1 MNQAWRK
8 NADNNCPTSI
18 RHPMGPAE
26 PARSPP
32 ASWVVVRLGWR
43 GFWEGAH
50 VSAEVQQF
58 QVDLRGVVDLLSRHI
73 YSSPRVYLRE
83 LLQNARDA
91 ITARREVDGGGGRIR
106 ITPLTDPSTGSGT
119 GEFVLRDDGVGL
131 TASEVADLLAT
142 VGRSSKR
149 DIFDMP
155 RSDYLGQFGIG
166 LLSCF
171 MVADTIVIRSRS
183 ARGGASVEWTGS
195 ADGTFQV
202 AEIDEEL
209 PIGTSVHLVPRFD
222 ADELLRPA
230 AVHELATTF
239 GEFLPVR
246 VTVDTPDG
254 EVDIT
259 HDAPFLSDDPA
270 AAVQY
275 GRELLGAG
283 PLDVIE
289 LSEPATGTRGLA
301 YVLPYAP
308 PPGARQATRM
318 YLGRMLLSERAWDVL
333 PEWAFFVRAV
343 VDSTGLAPT
352 ASRESLVEDSA
363 LEHVREQ
370 LGAGIRRWVLELGL
384 REPHRLAQFVAVHE
398 VGLKSLVRHDEELAH
413 FISRWLTLETT
424 HGTMRVGDLVER
436 YPHIR
441 FAQTVDE
448 FRQVAGISPSDEVLV
463 NGGYLYDAD
472 LIRMLPDLYPHVS
485 VEQVDVTGEL
495 DRLDPP
501 PLDDRD
507 AAVALES
514 RAGAVLA
521 ASDCAVT
528 VRSIDRPDLA
538 ALYVAD
544 PEVLRAL
551 DRGRTKGV
559 TGALWGGVLDRI
571 DATLSAARD
580 DDLSARLCLN
590 WSNRVVRALVRV
602 QDDAVFARTVQLLYI
617 QALLAGHHP
626 LADADRALMTS
637 ALADL
642 VSLSAGIEED
652 SVPFDTL

>member
-1 MNQAWRK
+1 M
-8 NADNNCPTSI
+8 
-18 RHPMGPAE
+18 
-26 PARSPP
+26 
-32 ASWVVVRLGWR
+32 
-43 GFWEGAH
+43 
-50 VSAEVQQF
+50 SAEVKQF

-91 ITARREVDGGGGRIR
+91 ITARREVDGAGGRIT
-106 ITPLTDPSTGSGT
+106 ITPFTDDS
-119 GEFVLRDDGVGL
+119 GEFVLRDDGIGL
-131 TASEVADLLAT
+131 TATEVADLLAT

-166 LLSCF
+166 LLSCL
-171 MVADTIVIRSRS
+171 MVADTIIIRSRS

-195 ADGTFQV
+195 SDGTFQV
-202 AEIDEEL
+202 VELDEEL

-230 AVHELATTF
+230 AVRELATTF

-246 VTVDTPDG
+246 VTIDTPAG
-254 EVDIT
+254 EIDIT
-259 HDAPFLSDDPA
+259 HPAPFLASDPEQ
-270 AAVQY
+270 AVRY
-275 GRELLGAG
+275 GRELLGAS

-301 YVLPYAP
+301 YVLPFAP

-318 YLGRMLLSERAWDVL
+318 YLGRMLLAERVDDVL

-343 VDSTGLAPT
+343 IDSTGLAPT
-352 ASRESLVEDSA
+352 ASRESLVEDAA
-363 LEHVREQ
+363 LERVREQ

-384 REPHRLAQFVAVHE
+384 TEPHRLAQFVAVHE
-398 VGLKSLVRHDEELAH
+398 VGLKSLVRHDEELAA
-413 FISRWLTLETT
+413 FITRWLTLETT
-424 HGTMRVGDLVER
+424 HGTMRIGDLVDR
-436 YPHIR
+436 FPHVR
-441 FAQTVDE
+441 FAATVDE
-448 FRQVAGISPSDEVLV
+448 FRQVAGISPASEVLV

-472 LIRMLPDLYPHVS
+472 LVRLLPELYPEVT
-485 VEQVDVTGEL
+485 VEKVDVAGEL

-501 PLDDRD
+501 PLDDRE

-514 RAGAVLA
+514 RAGGVLA
-521 ASDCAVT
+521 ASGCSVV

-538 ALYVAD
+538 GLYVAD
-544 PEVLRAL
+544 PEVLRSI
-551 DRGRTKGV
+551 DRRRTRGV
-559 TGALWGGVLDRI
+559 TGSLWSGVLDRI
-571 DATLSAARD
+571 DSSAAAARD

-602 QDDAVFARTVQLLYI
+602 QDDAVFDRTVQLLYI

-626 LADADRALMTS
+626 LSDADRTLMTS
-637 ALADL
+637 ALSDL
-642 VSLSAGIEED
+642 VSLSAGIEGDAISFD
-652 SVPFDTL
+652 SL

>member
-1 MNQAWRK
+1 MSG
-8 NADNNCPTSI
+8 D
-18 RHPMGPAE
+18 
-26 PARSPP
+26 
-32 ASWVVVRLGWR
+32 
-43 GFWEGAH
+43 
-50 VSAEVQQF
+50 VQQF

-91 ITARREVDGGGGRIR
+91 IAARREVDGGGGRIR
-106 ITPLTDPSTGSGT
+106 ITPLTAQT

-131 TASEVADLLAT
+131 TAAEVADLLAT

-149 DIFDMP
+149 DIFDLP
-155 RSDYLGQFGIG
+155 RSDFLGQFGIG

-183 ARGGASVEWTGS
+183 ARGGSAVEWTGS
-195 ADGTFQV
+195 ADGTFRV
-202 AEIDEEL
+202 AEIDDDL

-246 VTVDTPDG
+246 VTIDATG
-254 EVDIT
+254 GDIDVT
-259 HDAPFLSDDPA
+259 REAPFLDPA
-270 AAVQY
+270 ADVEAAVQY
-275 GRELLGAG
+275 GRDLLGAA
-283 PLDVIE
+283 PLDVIP
-289 LSEPATGTRGLA
+289 LTEPATGTQGLA
-301 YVLPYAP
+301 YVLPFAP

-318 YLGRMLLSERAWDVL
+318 YLGRMLLSERIDDVL
-333 PEWAFFVRAV
+333 PDWAFFVRAV
-343 VDSTGLAPT
+343 IDSTGLAPT
-352 ASRESLVEDSA
+352 ASRESLVEDTA

-398 VGLKSLVRHDEELAH
+398 VGLKSLVRHDEELAR
-413 FISRWLTLETT
+413 FITRWLTVETT
-424 HGTMRVGDLVER
+424 HGTLRIGELVER
-436 YPHIR
+436 YPHVR
-441 FAQTVDE
+441 YAQTVDE

-472 LIRMLPDLYPHVS
+472 LIRLLPDLYPQVT
-485 VEQVDVTGEL
+485 VEKVDVTGEL

-507 AAVALES
+507 IAMALES
-514 RAGAVLA
+514 RAGAVLQS
-521 ASDCAVT
+521 SDCAVV
-528 VRSIDRPDLA
+528 VRAIDRPELTG
-538 ALYVAD
+538 LYVAD
-544 PEVLRAL
+544 PEVLRTI
-551 DRGRTKGV
+551 DRGRTKGIAS
-559 TGALWGGVLDRI
+559 TLWGGVLDRI
-571 DATLSAARD
+571 DQTLSSSRD
-580 DDLSARLCLN
+580 DDLTARLCLN

-602 QDDAVFARTVQLLYI
+602 EDDAVFARTVQLLYI

-626 LADADRALMTS
+626 LSDADRALMTS
-637 ALADL
+637 ALSDL
-642 VSLSAGIEED
+642 VSLSAGIEGD
-652 SVPFDTL
+652 TLPFDAR

>member
-1 MNQAWRK
+1 MS
-8 NADNNCPTSI
+8 AD
-18 RHPMGPAE
+18 
-26 PARSPP
+26 
-32 ASWVVVRLGWR
+32 VK
-43 GFWEGAH
+43 
-50 VSAEVQQF
+50 QF

-91 ITARREVDGGGGRIR
+91 IAARRELDGAGGRIT
-106 ITPLTDPSTGSGT
+106 ITPMTDAG

-131 TASEVADLLAT
+131 TSAEVADLLAT

-183 ARGGASVEWTGS
+183 ARGGAPVEWTGS
-195 ADGTFQV
+195 ADGTFRV
-202 AEIDEEL
+202 VELDEDL

-230 AVHELATTF
+230 AVRELATAF

-246 VTVDTPDG
+246 VTLEGPGG
-254 EVDIT
+254 ETDIT
-259 HDAPFLSDDPA
+259 HAPPFLGGDPDE
-270 AAVQY
+270 AVQY
-275 GRELLGAG
+275 GRELLGAS

-289 LSEPATGTRGLA
+289 LSDPATGTRGLA

-318 YLGRMLLSERAWDVL
+318 YLGRMLLSERVDEVL
-333 PEWAFFVRAV
+333 PDWAFFVRAV
-343 VDSTGLAPT
+343 IDSTGLSPT
-352 ASRESLVEDSA
+352 ASRESLVDDAA
-363 LEHVREQ
+363 LERVREQ
-370 LGAGIRRWVLELGL
+370 LGSGIRRWVLELGL
-384 REPHRLAQFVAVHE
+384 TEPHRLAQFVAIHE
-398 VGLKSLVRHDEELAH
+398 VGLKSLVRHDEELAR
-413 FISRWLTLETT
+413 FITRWLTLETT
-424 HGTMRVGDLVER
+424 HGTLRIGDLVER
-436 YPHIR
+436 HRHVR
-441 FAQTVDE
+441 FAATVDE
-448 FRQVAGISPSDEVLV
+448 FRQVAGISPASEVLV

-472 LIRMLPDLYPHVS
+472 LVRMLPELYPEVT

-501 PLDDRD
+501 PLDDRE

-514 RAGAVLA
+514 RAGGVLA
-521 ASDCAVT
+521 ASGCSVV
-528 VRSIDRPDLA
+528 VRSIDRADLA

-544 PEVLRAL
+544 PEVLRAI
-551 DRGRTKGV
+551 DRRRTKGV
-559 TGALWGGVLDRI
+559 TGSLWGGVLDRI
-571 DATLSAARD
+571 DSTLSSARD
-580 DDLSARLCLN
+580 DDLTSRLCLN

-602 QDDAVFARTVQLLYI
+602 QDGAVFARTVQLLYI

-626 LADADRALMTS
+626 LSDADRVLMTS
-637 ALADL
+637 ALTDL
-642 VSLSAGIEED
+642 VSLSAGIED
-652 SVPFDTL
+652 DAVPFDSL

>member
-1 MNQAWRK
+1 MSG
-8 NADNNCPTSI
+8 D
-18 RHPMGPAE
+18 
-26 PARSPP
+26 
-32 ASWVVVRLGWR
+32 
-43 GFWEGAH
+43 
-50 VSAEVQQF
+50 VQQF

-91 ITARREVDGGGGRIR
+91 IAARREVDGGGSRIR
-106 ITPLTDPSTGSGT
+106 ITPLTAQS

-131 TASEVADLLAT
+131 TAAEVADLLAT

-149 DIFDMP
+149 DIFDLP
-155 RSDYLGQFGIG
+155 RSDFLGQFGIG

-183 ARGGASVEWTGS
+183 ARGGSAVEWTGS
-195 ADGTFQV
+195 ADGTFRV
-202 AEIDEEL
+202 TEIDDDL

-246 VTVDTPDG
+246 VT
-254 EVDIT
+254 I
-259 HDAPFLSDDPA
+259 DAPGGDIDVTREPPFLDPA
-270 AAVQY
+270 ADVETAVQY
-275 GRELLGAG
+275 GRDLLGAA
-283 PLDVIE
+283 PLDVIP
-289 LSEPATGTRGLA
+289 LSEPATGTQGLA
-301 YVLPYAP
+301 YVLPFAP

-318 YLGRMLLSERAWDVL
+318 YLGRMLLSERVDDVL
-333 PEWAFFVRAV
+333 PDWAFFVRAV

-352 ASRESLVEDSA
+352 ASRESLVEDTA

-384 REPHRLAQFVAVHE
+384 REPHRLAQFVAVHG
-398 VGLKSLVRHDEELAH
+398 VGLKSLVRHDEELAR
-413 FISRWLTLETT
+413 FITRWLTVETT
-424 HGTMRVGDLVER
+424 HGTLRIGELVER
-436 YPHIR
+436 YPHVR
-441 FAQTVDE
+441 YAQTVDE

-472 LIRMLPDLYPHVS
+472 LIRLLPDLYPQVT
-485 VEQVDVTGEL
+485 VEKVDVTGEL

-507 AAVALES
+507 IAMALES

-521 ASDCAVT
+521 ASDCAVV
-528 VRSIDRPDLA
+528 VRAIDRPELTG
-538 ALYVAD
+538 LYVAD
-544 PEVLRAL
+544 PEVLRTI
-551 DRGRTKGV
+551 DRGRTKGIAS
-559 TGALWGGVLDRI
+559 TLWGGVLDRI
-571 DATLSAARD
+571 DQTLTSARD
-580 DDLSARLCLN
+580 DDLTARLCLN

-602 QDDAVFARTVQLLYI
+602 EDDAVFARTVQLLYI

-626 LADADRALMTS
+626 LSDADRALMTS
-637 ALADL
+637 ALSDL
-642 VSLSAGIEED
+642 VSLSAGIEGD
-652 SVPFDTL
+652 TLPFDAR

>member
-1 MNQAWRK
+1 
-8 NADNNCPTSI
+8 
-18 RHPMGPAE
+18 MG
-26 PARSPP
+26 
-32 ASWVVVRLGWR
+32 GD
-43 GFWEGAH
+43 
-50 VSAEVQQF
+50 VQQF

-91 ITARREVDGGGGRIR
+91 IAARREVDGGGGRIR
-106 ITPLTDPSTGSGT
+106 ITPLTAQT

-131 TASEVADLLAT
+131 TATEVADLLAT

-149 DIFDMP
+149 DIFDLP

-202 AEIDEEL
+202 VELDEEL
-209 PIGTSVHLVPRFD
+209 PIGTSVQLVPRFD

-246 VTVDTPDG
+246 VTIDTGAGDVDVTREP
-254 EVDIT
+254 
-259 HDAPFLSDDPA
+259 PFLSPADDPD
-270 AAVQY
+270 AAVAY
-275 GRELLGAG
+275 GRDLLGAN

-289 LSEPATGTRGLA
+289 LSEPGTGTRGLA
-301 YVLPYAP
+301 YVLPFAP

-318 YLGRMLLSERAWDVL
+318 YLGRMLLSERVDDVL
-333 PEWAFFVRAV
+333 PDWAFFVRAV
-343 VDSTGLAPT
+343 IDSTGLAPT
-352 ASRESLVEDSA
+352 ASRESLVEDTA

-398 VGLKSLVRHDEELAH
+398 VGLKSLVRHDEELAR
-413 FISRWLTLETT
+413 FITRWLTVETT
-424 HGTMRVGDLVER
+424 HGTLRIGDLVER

-441 FAQTVDE
+441 YAQTVDE
-448 FRQVAGISPSDEVLV
+448 FRQVAGISPADEVLV

-472 LIRMLPDLYPHVS
+472 LVRLLPELYPAVT
-485 VEQVDVTGEL
+485 VEKVDVAGEL

-507 AAVALES
+507 AAVALEN

-521 ASDCAVT
+521 ASDCAVV
-528 VRSIDRPDLA
+528 VRSIDQPTLTG
-538 ALYVAD
+538 LYVAD
-544 PEVLRAL
+544 PEVLRAI
-551 DRGRTKGV
+551 DRSRTRGV
-559 TGALWGGVLDRI
+559 AGTLWGGVLDRI
-571 DATLSAARD
+571 DQTLSAARD
-580 DDLSARLCLN
+580 DDLTARLCLN

-602 QDDAVFARTVQLLYI
+602 DDDAVFARTVQLLYI

-626 LADADRALMTS
+626 LRDADRALMTS

-642 VSLSAGIEED
+642 VSLSAGIEGD
-652 SVPFDTL
+652 ALPFGDAR

>member
-1 MNQAWRK
+1 MSG
-8 NADNNCPTSI
+8 D
-18 RHPMGPAE
+18 
-26 PARSPP
+26 
-32 ASWVVVRLGWR
+32 
-43 GFWEGAH
+43 
-50 VSAEVQQF
+50 VQQF

-91 ITARREVDGGGGRIR
+91 IAARREVDGGGGRIR
-106 ITPLTDPSTGSGT
+106 ITPLSAQT

-131 TASEVADLLAT
+131 TAAEVADLLAT

-149 DIFDMP
+149 DIFDLP
-155 RSDYLGQFGIG
+155 RSDFLGQFGIG

-183 ARGGASVEWTGS
+183 ARGGSAVEWTGS
-195 ADGTFQV
+195 ADGTFRV
-202 AEIDEEL
+202 AEIDDDL

-246 VTVDTPDG
+246 VTIDAPG
-254 EVDIT
+254 GDIDVT
-259 HDAPFLSDDPA
+259 REAPFLDPA
-270 AAVQY
+270 ADVEAAVQY
-275 GRELLGAG
+275 GRDLLGAA
-283 PLDVIE
+283 PLDVIP
-289 LSEPATGTRGLA
+289 LTEPATGTQGLA
-301 YVLPYAP
+301 YVLPFAP

-318 YLGRMLLSERAWDVL
+318 YLGRMLLSERVDDVL
-333 PEWAFFVRAV
+333 PDWAFFVRV
-343 VDSTGLAPT
+343 VIDSTGLAPT
-352 ASRESLVEDSA
+352 ASRESLVEDTA

-398 VGLKSLVRHDEELAH
+398 VGLKSLVRHDEELAR
-413 FISRWLTLETT
+413 FITRWLTVETT
-424 HGTMRVGDLVER
+424 HGTLRIGELVER
-436 YPHIR
+436 YPHVR
-441 FAQTVDE
+441 YAQTVDE

-472 LIRMLPDLYPHVS
+472 LIRLLPDLYPQVT
-485 VEQVDVTGEL
+485 VEKVDVTGEL

-507 AAVALES
+507 AAMALES
-514 RAGAVLA
+514 RAGTVLQS
-521 ASDCAVT
+521 SDCAVV
-528 VRSIDRPDLA
+528 VRAIDRPELTG
-538 ALYVAD
+538 LYVAD
-544 PEVLRAL
+544 PEVLRTI
-551 DRGRTKGV
+551 DRGRTKGIAS
-559 TGALWGGVLDRI
+559 TLWGGVLDRI
-571 DATLSAARD
+571 DQTLSSSRD
-580 DDLSARLCLN
+580 DDLTARLCLN

-602 QDDAVFARTVQLLYI
+602 DDDAVFARTVQLLYI

-626 LADADRALMTS
+626 LSDADRALMTS
-637 ALADL
+637 ALSDL
-642 VSLSAGIEED
+642 VSLSAGIEGD
-652 SVPFDTL
+652 TLPFDAR

>member
-1 MNQAWRK
+1 MQ
-8 NADNNCPTSI
+8 
-18 RHPMGPAE
+18 E
-26 PARSPP
+26 
-32 ASWVVVRLGWR
+32 
-43 GFWEGAH
+43 EGAP

-91 ITARREVDGGGGRIR
+91 IAARREVDGGGGTIR
-106 ITPLTDPSTGSGT
+106 ITPLTAEN

-131 TASEVADLLAT
+131 TAAEVADLLAT

-149 DIFDMP
+149 DIFDLP

-183 ARGGASVEWTGS
+183 AKGGASVEWTGS

-202 AEIDEEL
+202 AEIDEAL

-246 VTVDTPDG
+246 VTIDAQGGTI
-254 EVDIT
+254 DIT
-259 HDAPFLSDDPA
+259 REPPFLDAASDVE
-270 AAVQY
+270 AAVSY
-275 GRELLGAG
+275 GRDLLGAG

-289 LSEPATGTRGLA
+289 LSESATGTRGLA
-301 YVLPYAP
+301 YVLPFAP

-318 YLGRMLLSERAWDVL
+318 YLGRMLLAERVDDVL

-343 VDSTGLAPT
+343 IDSTGLAPT
-352 ASRESLVEDSA
+352 ASRESLVEDAA
-363 LEHVREQ
+363 LERVREQ

-384 REPHRLAQFVAVHE
+384 REPHRLAQFVAIHE
-398 VGLKSLVRHDEELAH
+398 VGLKSLVRHDPELAQ
-413 FISRWLTLETT
+413 FITRWLTVETT
-424 HGTMRVGDLVER
+424 HGTVTIGDLVER
-436 YPHIR
+436 YPHVR
-441 FAQTVDE
+441 YAASVDE
-448 FRQVAGISPSDEVLV
+448 FRQVAGISPSSEVLV

-472 LIRMLPDLYPHVS
+472 LIRMLPELYPAVT

-507 AAVALES
+507 AAVALEA

-521 ASDCAVT
+521 ASDCSVV
-528 VRSIDRPDLA
+528 VRSIDRADLA
-538 ALYVAD
+538 GLYVAD
-544 PEVLRAL
+544 PEVLRAI
-551 DRGRTKGV
+551 DRTRTKGIA
-559 TGALWGGVLDRI
+559 GSLWGGVLDRI
-571 DATLSAARD
+571 DQTRSAARD

-602 QDDAVFARTVQLLYI
+602 DDDAVFARTVQLLYI

-626 LADADRALMTS
+626 LSDADRRLMTT
-637 ALADL
+637 ALSDL
-642 VSLSAGIEED
+642 VSLSAGLEGDTI
-652 SVPFDTL
+652 PFDEAH

>member
-1 MNQAWRK
+1 M
-8 NADNNCPTSI
+8 
-18 RHPMGPAE
+18 
-26 PARSPP
+26 
-32 ASWVVVRLGWR
+32 
-43 GFWEGAH
+43 
-50 VSAEVQQF
+50 SAEVQQF

-106 ITPLTDPSTGSGT
+106 ITPLTAEN

-149 DIFDMP
+149 DIFDLP

-195 ADGTFQV
+195 SDGTFQV
-202 AEIDEEL
+202 SEIDEEL

-246 VTVDTPDG
+246 VT
-254 EVDIT
+254 I
-259 HDAPFLSDDPA
+259 DAPGDDIEVTRTPPFLDVADDIE
-270 AAVQY
+270 AAVAY
-275 GRELLGAG
+275 GRTLLGAG

-318 YLGRMLLSERAWDVL
+318 YLGRMLLSERVDDVL
-333 PEWAFFVRAV
+333 PDWAFFVRAV

-352 ASRESLVEDSA
+352 ASRESLVEDAA
-363 LEHVREQ
+363 LERVREQ

-384 REPHRLAQFVAVHE
+384 REPHRLAQFVAIHE
-398 VGLKSLVRHDEELAH
+398 VGLKSLVRHDPELAQ
-413 FISRWLTLETT
+413 FITRWLTLETT
-424 HGTMRVGDLVER
+424 HGTIRIGDLVER
-436 YPHIR
+436 YPHVR
-441 FAQTVDE
+441 YAASVDE
-448 FRQVAGISPSDEVLV
+448 FRQVAGISPSSEVLV
-463 NGGYLYDAD
+463 NGGYLFDAD
-472 LIRMLPDLYPHVS
+472 LVRMLPELYPNVTI
-485 VEQVDVTGEL
+485 EQVDVTGEL

-507 AAVALES
+507 AAVALEA

-521 ASDCAVT
+521 AAECSVV
-528 VRSIDRPDLA
+528 VRSIDRPELS

-544 PEVLRAL
+544 PEVLRAI
-551 DRGRTKGV
+551 DRTRTKGI
-559 TGALWGGVLDRI
+559 TGALWGGVLDKI
-571 DATLSAARD
+571 DQSRSLGRD
-580 DDLSARLCLN
+580 DDLRARLCLN

-626 LADADRALMTS
+626 LTDADRGLMTT
-637 ALADL
+637 ALSDL
-642 VSLSAGIEED
+642 VSLSAGLEGDTI
-652 SVPFDTL
+652 PFDEAR

>member
-1 MNQAWRK
+1 
-8 NADNNCPTSI
+8 
-18 RHPMGPAE
+18 
-26 PARSPP
+26 
-32 ASWVVVRLGWR
+32 
-43 GFWEGAH
+43 
-50 VSAEVQQF
+50 VSADVKQF

-91 ITARREVDGGGGRIR
+91 IAARRELDGAGGRIT
-106 ITPLTDPSTGSGT
+106 ITPMTDAG

-131 TASEVADLLAT
+131 TSAEVADLLAT

-183 ARGGASVEWTGS
+183 ARGGAPVEWTGS
-195 ADGTFQV
+195 ADGTFRV
-202 AEIDEEL
+202 VELDEDL

-230 AVHELATTF
+230 AVRELATAF

-246 VTVDTPDG
+246 VTLEGPGG
-254 EVDIT
+254 ETDIT
-259 HDAPFLSDDPA
+259 HAPPFLGGDPDE
-270 AAVQY
+270 AVQY
-275 GRELLGAG
+275 GRELLGAS

-289 LSEPATGTRGLA
+289 LSDPATGTRGLA

-318 YLGRMLLSERAWDVL
+318 YLGRMLLSERVDEVL
-333 PEWAFFVRAV
+333 PDWAFFVRAV
-343 VDSTGLAPT
+343 IDSTGLSPT
-352 ASRESLVEDSA
+352 ASRESLVDDAA
-363 LEHVREQ
+363 LERVREQ
-370 LGAGIRRWVLELGL
+370 LGSGIRRWVLELGL
-384 REPHRLAQFVAVHE
+384 TEPHRLAQFVAIHE
-398 VGLKSLVRHDEELAH
+398 VGLKSLVRHDEELAR
-413 FISRWLTLETT
+413 FITRWLTLETT
-424 HGTMRVGDLVER
+424 HGTLRIGDLVER
-436 YPHIR
+436 HRHVR
-441 FAQTVDE
+441 FAATVDE
-448 FRQVAGISPSDEVLV
+448 FRQVAGISPASEVLV

-472 LIRMLPDLYPHVS
+472 LVRMLPELYPEVT

-501 PLDDRD
+501 PLDDRE

-514 RAGAVLA
+514 RAGGVLA
-521 ASDCAVT
+521 ASGCSVV
-528 VRSIDRPDLA
+528 VRSIDRADLA

-544 PEVLRAL
+544 PEVLRAI
-551 DRGRTKGV
+551 DRRRTKGV
-559 TGALWGGVLDRI
+559 TGSLWGGVLDRI
-571 DATLSAARD
+571 DSTLSSARD
-580 DDLSARLCLN
+580 DDLTSRLCLN

-602 QDDAVFARTVQLLYI
+602 QDGAVFARTVQLLYI

-626 LADADRALMTS
+626 LSDADRVLMTS
-637 ALADL
+637 ALTDL
-642 VSLSAGIEED
+642 VSLSAGIED
-652 SVPFDTL
+652 DAVPFDSL

>member
-1 MNQAWRK
+1 MSG
-8 NADNNCPTSI
+8 D
-18 RHPMGPAE
+18 
-26 PARSPP
+26 
-32 ASWVVVRLGWR
+32 
-43 GFWEGAH
+43 
-50 VSAEVQQF
+50 VQQF

-91 ITARREVDGGGGRIR
+91 IAARREVDGGGSRIR
-106 ITPLTDPSTGSGT
+106 ITPLTAQS

-131 TASEVADLLAT
+131 TAAEVADLLAT

-149 DIFDMP
+149 DIFDLP
-155 RSDYLGQFGIG
+155 RSDFLGQFGIG

-183 ARGGASVEWTGS
+183 ARGGSAVEWTGS
-195 ADGTFQV
+195 ADGTFRV
-202 AEIDEEL
+202 TEIDDDL

-246 VTVDTPDG
+246 VT
-254 EVDIT
+254 I
-259 HDAPFLSDDPA
+259 DAPGGDIDVTREPPFLDPA
-270 AAVQY
+270 ADVEAAVQY
-275 GRELLGAG
+275 GRDLLGAA
-283 PLDVIE
+283 PLDVIP
-289 LSEPATGTRGLA
+289 LSEPATGTQGLA
-301 YVLPYAP
+301 YVLPFAP

-318 YLGRMLLSERAWDVL
+318 YLGRMLLSERVDDVL
-333 PEWAFFVRAV
+333 PDWAFFVRAV

-352 ASRESLVEDSA
+352 ASRESLVEDTA

-398 VGLKSLVRHDEELAH
+398 VGLKSLVRHDEELAR
-413 FISRWLTLETT
+413 FITRWLTVETT
-424 HGTMRVGDLVER
+424 HGTLRIGELVER
-436 YPHIR
+436 YPHVR
-441 FAQTVDE
+441 YAQTVDE

-472 LIRMLPDLYPHVS
+472 LIRLLPDLYPQVT
-485 VEQVDVTGEL
+485 VEKVDVTGEL

-507 AAVALES
+507 IAMSLES

-521 ASDCAVT
+521 ASDCAVV
-528 VRSIDRPDLA
+528 VRAIDRPELTG
-538 ALYVAD
+538 LYVAD
-544 PEVLRAL
+544 PEVLRTI
-551 DRGRTKGV
+551 DRGRTKGIAS
-559 TGALWGGVLDRI
+559 TLWGGVLDRI
-571 DATLSAARD
+571 DQTLSSARD
-580 DDLSARLCLN
+580 DDLTARLCLN

-602 QDDAVFARTVQLLYI
+602 EDDAVFTRTVQLLYI

-626 LADADRALMTS
+626 LSDADRALMTS
-637 ALADL
+637 ALSDL
-642 VSLSAGIEED
+642 VSLSAGIEGD
-652 SVPFDTL
+652 TLPFDAR

>member
-1 MNQAWRK
+1 MSG
-8 NADNNCPTSI
+8 D
-18 RHPMGPAE
+18 
-26 PARSPP
+26 
-32 ASWVVVRLGWR
+32 
-43 GFWEGAH
+43 
-50 VSAEVQQF
+50 VQQF

-91 ITARREVDGGGGRIR
+91 IAARREVDGGGSRIR
-106 ITPLTDPSTGSGT
+106 ITPLTAQS

-131 TASEVADLLAT
+131 TAAEVADLLAT

-149 DIFDMP
+149 DIFDLP
-155 RSDYLGQFGIG
+155 RSDFLGQFGIG

-183 ARGGASVEWTGS
+183 ARGGSAVEWTGS
-195 ADGTFQV
+195 ADGTFRV
-202 AEIDEEL
+202 TEIDDEL

-246 VTVDTPDG
+246 VT
-254 EVDIT
+254 I
-259 HDAPFLSDDPA
+259 DAPGGDIDVTREPPFLDPA
-270 AAVQY
+270 ADVEAAVQY
-275 GRELLGAG
+275 GRDLLGAA
-283 PLDVIE
+283 PLDVIP
-289 LSEPATGTRGLA
+289 LSEPATGTQGLA
-301 YVLPYAP
+301 YVLPFAP

-318 YLGRMLLSERAWDVL
+318 YLGRMLLSERVDDVL
-333 PEWAFFVRAV
+333 PDWAFFVRAV

-352 ASRESLVEDSA
+352 ASRESLVEDTA

-384 REPHRLAQFVAVHE
+384 REPHRLARFVAVHE
-398 VGLKSLVRHDEELAH
+398 VGLKSLVRHDEELAR
-413 FISRWLTLETT
+413 FITRWLTVETT
-424 HGTMRVGDLVER
+424 HGTLRIGELVER
-436 YPHIR
+436 YPHVR
-441 FAQTVDE
+441 YAQTVDE

-472 LIRMLPDLYPHVS
+472 LIRLLPDLYPQVT
-485 VEQVDVTGEL
+485 VEKVDVTGEL

-507 AAVALES
+507 IAMALES

-521 ASDCAVT
+521 ASDCSVV
-528 VRSIDRPDLA
+528 VRAIDRPELTG
-538 ALYVAD
+538 LYVAD
-544 PEVLRAL
+544 PEVLRTI
-551 DRGRTKGV
+551 DRGRTRGIAS
-559 TGALWGGVLDRI
+559 TLWGGVLDRI
-571 DATLSAARD
+571 DQTLSSARD
-580 DDLSARLCLN
+580 DDLTARLCLN

-602 QDDAVFARTVQLLYI
+602 DDDAVFARTVQLLYI

-626 LADADRALMTS
+626 LSDADRALMTS
-637 ALADL
+637 ALSDL
-642 VSLSAGIEED
+642 VSLSAGIEGD
-652 SVPFDTL
+652 TLPFDAR

>member
-1 MNQAWRK
+1 MSG
-8 NADNNCPTSI
+8 D
-18 RHPMGPAE
+18 
-26 PARSPP
+26 
-32 ASWVVVRLGWR
+32 
-43 GFWEGAH
+43 
-50 VSAEVQQF
+50 VQQF

-91 ITARREVDGGGGRIR
+91 IAARREVDGGGSRIR
-106 ITPLTDPSTGSGT
+106 ITPLTAQS

-131 TASEVADLLAT
+131 TAAEVADLLAT

-149 DIFDMP
+149 DIFDLP
-155 RSDYLGQFGIG
+155 RSDFLGQFGIG

-183 ARGGASVEWTGS
+183 ARGGSAVEWTGS
-195 ADGTFQV
+195 ADGTFRV
-202 AEIDEEL
+202 TEIDDDL

-246 VTVDTPDG
+246 VT
-254 EVDIT
+254 I
-259 HDAPFLSDDPA
+259 DAPGGDIDVTREPPFLDPA
-270 AAVQY
+270 ADLEAAVQY
-275 GRELLGAG
+275 GRDLLGAA
-283 PLDVIE
+283 PLDVIP
-289 LSEPATGTRGLA
+289 LSEPATGTQGLA
-301 YVLPYAP
+301 YVLPFAP

-318 YLGRMLLSERAWDVL
+318 YLGRMLLSERVDDVL
-333 PEWAFFVRAV
+333 PDWAFFVRAV

-352 ASRESLVEDSA
+352 ASRESLVEDTP

-398 VGLKSLVRHDEELAH
+398 VGLKSLVRHDEELAR
-413 FISRWLTLETT
+413 FITRWLTVETT
-424 HGTMRVGDLVER
+424 HGTLRIGELVER
-436 YPHIR
+436 YPHVR
-441 FAQTVDE
+441 YAQTVDE

-472 LIRMLPDLYPHVS
+472 LIRLLPDLYPQVT
-485 VEQVDVTGEL
+485 VEKVDVTGEL

-507 AAVALES
+507 IAMALES

-521 ASDCAVT
+521 ASDCAVV
-528 VRSIDRPDLA
+528 VRAIDRPELTG
-538 ALYVAD
+538 LYVAD
-544 PEVLRAL
+544 PEVLRTI
-551 DRGRTKGV
+551 DRGRTKGIAS
-559 TGALWGGVLDRI
+559 TLWGGVLDRI
-571 DATLSAARD
+571 DQTISSARD
-580 DDLSARLCLN
+580 DDLTARLCLN

-602 QDDAVFARTVQLLYI
+602 EDDAVFARTVQLLYI

-626 LADADRALMTS
+626 LSDADRALMTS
-637 ALADL
+637 ALSDL
-642 VSLSAGIEED
+642 VSLSAGIEGD
-652 SVPFDTL
+652 TLPFDAR

>member
-1 MNQAWRK
+1 MSG
-8 NADNNCPTSI
+8 D
-18 RHPMGPAE
+18 
-26 PARSPP
+26 
-32 ASWVVVRLGWR
+32 
-43 GFWEGAH
+43 
-50 VSAEVQQF
+50 VQQF

-91 ITARREVDGGGGRIR
+91 IAARREVDGGGSRIR
-106 ITPLTDPSTGSGT
+106 ITPLTAQS

-131 TASEVADLLAT
+131 TAAEVADLLAT

-149 DIFDMP
+149 DIFDLP
-155 RSDYLGQFGIG
+155 RSDFLGQFGIG

-183 ARGGASVEWTGS
+183 ARGGSAVEWTGS
-195 ADGTFQV
+195 ADGTFRV
-202 AEIDEEL
+202 TEIDDEL

-246 VTVDTPDG
+246 VT
-254 EVDIT
+254 I
-259 HDAPFLSDDPA
+259 DAPGGDIDVTREPPFLDPA
-270 AAVQY
+270 ADVEAAVQY
-275 GRELLGAG
+275 GRDLLGAT
-283 PLDVIE
+283 PLDVIP
-289 LSEPATGTRGLA
+289 LSEPATGTQGLA
-301 YVLPYAP
+301 YVLPFAP

-318 YLGRMLLSERAWDVL
+318 YLGRMLLSERVDDVL
-333 PEWAFFVRAV
+333 PDWAFFVRAV

-352 ASRESLVEDSA
+352 ASRESLVEDTA

-398 VGLKSLVRHDEELAH
+398 VGLKSLVRHDEELAR
-413 FISRWLTLETT
+413 FITRWLTVETT
-424 HGTMRVGDLVER
+424 HGTLRIGELVER
-436 YPHIR
+436 YPHVR
-441 FAQTVDE
+441 YAQTVDE

-472 LIRMLPDLYPHVS
+472 LIRLLPDLYPQVT
-485 VEQVDVTGEL
+485 VEKVDVTGEL

-507 AAVALES
+507 IAMALES

-521 ASDCAVT
+521 ASDCSVV
-528 VRSIDRPDLA
+528 VRAIDRPELTG
-538 ALYVAD
+538 LYVAD
-544 PEVLRAL
+544 PEVLRTI
-551 DRGRTKGV
+551 DRGRTRGIAS
-559 TGALWGGVLDRI
+559 TLWGGVLDRI
-571 DATLSAARD
+571 DQTLSSARD
-580 DDLSARLCLN
+580 DDLTARLCLN

-602 QDDAVFARTVQLLYI
+602 EDDAVFARTVQLLYI

-626 LADADRALMTS
+626 LSDADRALMTS
-637 ALADL
+637 ALSDL
-642 VSLSAGIEED
+642 VSLSAGIEGD
-652 SVPFDTL
+652 TLPFDAR

>member
-1 MNQAWRK
+1 MS
-8 NADNNCPTSI
+8 AD
-18 RHPMGPAE
+18 
-26 PARSPP
+26 
-32 ASWVVVRLGWR
+32 
-43 GFWEGAH
+43 
-50 VSAEVQQF
+50 VQQF

-91 ITARREVDGGGGRIR
+91 ITARREVDGEGGSIR
-106 ITPLTDPSTGSGT
+106 ITALTDAS

-131 TASEVADLLAT
+131 NAAEVGDLLAT

-149 DIFDMP
+149 DIFDLP

-171 MVADTIVIRSRS
+171 MVADSIVIRSRS
-183 ARGGASVEWTGS
+183 ARGGSAVEWTGS
-195 ADGTFQV
+195 ADGTFRV
-202 AEIDEEL
+202 VEIDDDL
-209 PIGTSVHLVPRFD
+209 PIGTSVHLKPRFD

-230 AVHELATTF
+230 AVRELAATF
-239 GEFLPVR
+239 AEFLPVR
-246 VTVDTPDG
+246 VTLESASGDI
-254 EVDIT
+254 DIT
-259 HDAPFLSDDPA
+259 RRAPFLDAVDDIDG
-270 AAVQY
+270 AVQY
-275 GRELLGAG
+275 GRDLLGAT
-283 PLDVIE
+283 PLDAIE
-289 LSEPATGTRGLA
+289 LHEPATGTRGLA

-318 YLGRMLLSERAWDVL
+318 YLGRMLLGERVDDVL

-352 ASRESLVEDSA
+352 ASRESLVDDAA
-363 LEHVREQ
+363 LERVREQ

-398 VGLKSLVRHDEELAH
+398 VGLKSLVRHDDELAQ
-413 FISRWLTLETT
+413 FITRWLTLETT
-424 HGTMRVGDLVER
+424 HGTMRIGDLVER
-436 YPHIR
+436 YPHVR
-441 FAQTVDE
+441 FAQSVDE
-448 FRQVAGISPSDEVLV
+448 FRQVAGISPGSEVLV
-463 NGGYLYDAD
+463 NGGYLYDAE
-472 LIRMLPDLYPHVS
+472 LVRLLPGLYPHVTI
-485 VEQVDVTGEL
+485 ELVDVAGEL

-507 AAVALES
+507 AAMALEE
-514 RAGAVLA
+514 RAGGVLT
-521 ASDCAVT
+521 ASGCSVT
-528 VRSIDRPDLA
+528 VRSIDQPELA

-544 PEVLRAL
+544 PEVLRRI
-551 DRGRTKGV
+551 DRGRTKGI
-559 TGALWGGVLDRI
+559 TGSLWGGVLDRI
-571 DATLSAARD
+571 DSTVSARRD

-626 LADADRALMTS
+626 LSDSDRALMTT
-637 ALADL
+637 ALSDL

-652 SVPFDTL
+652 SIPFDDAV

>member
-1 MNQAWRK
+1 M
-8 NADNNCPTSI
+8 
-18 RHPMGPAE
+18 
-26 PARSPP
+26 
-32 ASWVVVRLGWR
+32 
-43 GFWEGAH
+43 
-50 VSAEVQQF
+50 SAEVQQF

-91 ITARREVDGGGGRIR
+91 ITARREIDGGGSRIR
-106 ITPLTDPSTGSGT
+106 ITPLTAEN

-131 TASEVADLLAT
+131 TAAEVGELLAT

-149 DIFDMP
+149 DIFDLP

-171 MVADTIVIRSRS
+171 MVADTIVVRSRS
-183 ARGGASVEWTGS
+183 AKGGASVEWTGS

-246 VTVDTPDG
+246 VTVDAAGGDI
-254 EVDIT
+254 DIT
-259 HDAPFLSDDPA
+259 REPPFLDAASDVEA
-270 AAVQY
+270 AIAY
-275 GRELLGAG
+275 GRDLLGAA

-301 YVLPYAP
+301 YVLPFAP

-318 YLGRMLLSERAWDVL
+318 YLGRMLLAERVDDVL

-352 ASRESLVEDSA
+352 ASRESLVEDAA
-363 LEHVREQ
+363 LERVRAQ
-370 LGAGIRRWVLELGL
+370 LGAGIRRWILELGL
-384 REPHRLAQFVAVHE
+384 REPHRLAQFVAIHE
-398 VGLKSLVRHDEELAH
+398 IGLKSLVRHDPELAQ
-413 FISRWLTLETT
+413 FITRWLTVETT
-424 HGTMRVGDLVER
+424 HGVLGIGDLVER
-436 YPHIR
+436 HSHVRY
-441 FAQTVDE
+441 AASVDE
-448 FRQVAGISPSDEVLV
+448 FRQVAGISPSSEVLV

-472 LIRMLPDLYPHVS
+472 LIRMLPELYPHVS

-507 AAVALES
+507 AAVALEA

-521 ASDCAVT
+521 ASECTVV

-538 ALYVAD
+538 GLYVAD
-544 PEVLRAL
+544 PEVLRAI
-551 DRGRTKGV
+551 DRTRTKGIA
-559 TGALWGGVLDRI
+559 GALWGGVLDRI
-571 DATLSAARD
+571 DQSMSDLRD
-580 DDLSARLCLN
+580 DDLRARLCLN

-602 QDDAVFARTVQLLYI
+602 VDDAVFARTVQLLYI

-626 LADADRALMTS
+626 LSDADRRLMTT
-637 ALADL
+637 ALSDL
-642 VSLSAGIEED
+642 VSLSAGLEGD
-652 SVPFDTL
+652 TLPFDDAR

>member
-1 MNQAWRK
+1 
-8 NADNNCPTSI
+8 
-18 RHPMGPAE
+18 
-26 PARSPP
+26 
-32 ASWVVVRLGWR
+32 
-43 GFWEGAH
+43 
-50 VSAEVQQF
+50 VSAEVKQF

-91 ITARREVDGGGGRIR
+91 ITARREVDGAGGRIT
-106 ITPLTDPSTGSGT
+106 ITPFTDDSGD
-119 GEFVLRDDGVGL
+119 FVLRDDGIGL
-131 TASEVADLLAT
+131 TATEVADLLAT

-171 MVADTIVIRSRS
+171 MVADTIIIRSRS

-195 ADGTFQV
+195 SDGTFQV
-202 AEIDEEL
+202 VELDEEL

-230 AVHELATTF
+230 AVRELATTF

-246 VTVDTPDG
+246 VTIDTPAG
-254 EVDIT
+254 EIDIT
-259 HDAPFLSDDPA
+259 HPAPFLASDPEQ
-270 AAVQY
+270 AVRY
-275 GRELLGAG
+275 GRELLGAS

-301 YVLPYAP
+301 YVLPFAP

-318 YLGRMLLSERAWDVL
+318 YLGRMLLSERVDDVL

-343 VDSTGLAPT
+343 IDSTGLAPT
-352 ASRESLVEDSA
+352 ASRESLVEDAA
-363 LEHVREQ
+363 LERVREQ

-384 REPHRLAQFVAVHE
+384 TEPHRLAQFVAVHE
-398 VGLKSLVRHDEELAH
+398 VGLKSLVRHDEELAA
-413 FISRWLTLETT
+413 FITRWLTLETT
-424 HGTMRVGDLVER
+424 HGTMRIGDLVDR
-436 YPHIR
+436 FPHVR
-441 FAQTVDE
+441 FAATVDE
-448 FRQVAGISPSDEVLV
+448 FRQVAGISPASEVLV

-472 LIRMLPDLYPHVS
+472 LVRLLPELYPEVT
-485 VEQVDVTGEL
+485 VEKVDVAGEL

-501 PLDDRD
+501 PLDDRE

-514 RAGAVLA
+514 RAGGVLT
-521 ASDCAVT
+521 ASGCSVV

-538 ALYVAD
+538 GLYVAD
-544 PEVLRAL
+544 PEVLRSI
-551 DRGRTKGV
+551 DRRRTRGV
-559 TGALWGGVLDRI
+559 TGSLWSGVLDRI
-571 DATLSAARD
+571 DSSAAAARD

-602 QDDAVFARTVQLLYI
+602 QDDAVFDRTVQLLYI

-626 LADADRALMTS
+626 LNDADRALMTS
-637 ALADL
+637 ALSDL
-642 VSLSAGIEED
+642 VSLSAGIEGDAISFD
-652 SVPFDTL
+652 SL

>member
-1 MNQAWRK
+1 MS
-8 NADNNCPTSI
+8 AD
-18 RHPMGPAE
+18 
-26 PARSPP
+26 
-32 ASWVVVRLGWR
+32 
-43 GFWEGAH
+43 
-50 VSAEVQQF
+50 VQQF

-91 ITARREVDGGGGRIR
+91 ITARREVDGKGGSIR
-106 ITPLTDPSTGSGT
+106 ITALTDTS

-131 TASEVADLLAT
+131 SAAEVGDLLAT

-149 DIFDMP
+149 DIFDLP

-171 MVADTIVIRSRS
+171 MVADSIVIRSRS
-183 ARGGASVEWTGS
+183 ARGGSAVEWTGS
-195 ADGTFQV
+195 ADGTFRV
-202 AEIDEEL
+202 VEIDDDL
-209 PIGTSVHLVPRFD
+209 PIGTSVHLTPRFD

-230 AVHELATTF
+230 AVRELATVF
-239 GEFLPVR
+239 AEFLPVQ
-246 VTVDTPDG
+246 VTLVSASGDI
-254 EVDIT
+254 DIT
-259 HDAPFLSDDPA
+259 RRAPFLDAVDDIDG
-270 AAVQY
+270 AVQY
-275 GRELLGAG
+275 GRDLVGAT
-283 PLDVIE
+283 PFDAIE

-318 YLGRMLLSERAWDVL
+318 YLGRMLLGERVDDVL

-352 ASRESLVEDSA
+352 ASRESLVDDAA

-370 LGAGIRRWVLELGL
+370 LGASIRRWVLELGL

-398 VGLKSLVRHDEELAH
+398 VGLKSLVRHDDELAM
-413 FISRWLTLETT
+413 FITRWLTLETT
-424 HGTMRVGDLVER
+424 HGTMRIGDLVER
-436 YPHIR
+436 YPHVR
-441 FAQTVDE
+441 FAQSVDE
-448 FRQVAGISPSDEVLV
+448 FRQVAGISPASEVLV

-472 LIRMLPDLYPHVS
+472 LVRMLPELYPHVTI
-485 VEQVDVTGEL
+485 ELVDVAGEL

-507 AAVALES
+507 AAMALED
-514 RAGAVLA
+514 RAGGVLT
-521 ASDCAVT
+521 ASGCSVT
-528 VRSIDRPDLA
+528 VRSIDQPGLA

-544 PEVLRAL
+544 PDVLRRI
-551 DRGRTKGV
+551 DRSRTKGI
-559 TGALWGGVLDRI
+559 TGSLWGGVLDRI
-571 DATLSAARD
+571 DSTVSARRD

-602 QDDAVFARTVQLLYI
+602 HDDSVFARTVQLLYI

-626 LADADRALMTS
+626 LSDSDRALMTT
-637 ALADL
+637 ALSDL

-652 SVPFDTL
+652 SIPFDDAV

>member
-1 MNQAWRK
+1 MSG
-8 NADNNCPTSI
+8 D
-18 RHPMGPAE
+18 
-26 PARSPP
+26 
-32 ASWVVVRLGWR
+32 
-43 GFWEGAH
+43 
-50 VSAEVQQF
+50 VQQF

-91 ITARREVDGGGGRIR
+91 IAARRDVDGGGSRIR
-106 ITPLTDPSTGSGT
+106 ITPLTAQS

-131 TASEVADLLAT
+131 TAAEVADLLAT

-149 DIFDMP
+149 DIFDLP
-155 RSDYLGQFGIG
+155 RSDFLGQFGIG

-183 ARGGASVEWTGS
+183 ARGGSAVEWTGS
-195 ADGTFQV
+195 ADGTFRV
-202 AEIDEEL
+202 TEIDDDL

-246 VTVDTPDG
+246 VTIDATG
-254 EVDIT
+254 GDIDVT
-259 HDAPFLSDDPA
+259 REPPFLDPA
-270 AAVQY
+270 ADVEAAVQY
-275 GRELLGAG
+275 GRDLLGAA
-283 PLDVIE
+283 PLDVIP
-289 LSEPATGTRGLA
+289 LSEPATGTQGLA
-301 YVLPYAP
+301 YVLPFAP

-318 YLGRMLLSERAWDVL
+318 YLGRMLLSERVDDVL
-333 PEWAFFVRAV
+333 PDWAFFVRAV

-352 ASRESLVEDSA
+352 ASRESLVEDTA
-363 LEHVREQ
+363 LEHVREH

-398 VGLKSLVRHDEELAH
+398 VGLKSLVRHDEELAR
-413 FISRWLTLETT
+413 FITRWLTVETT
-424 HGTMRVGDLVER
+424 HGTLRIGELVER
-436 YPHIR
+436 YPHVR
-441 FAQTVDE
+441 YAQTVDE

-472 LIRMLPDLYPHVS
+472 LIRLLPDLYPQVT
-485 VEQVDVTGEL
+485 VEKVDVTGEL

-507 AAVALES
+507 IAMALES

-521 ASDCAVT
+521 ASDCSVV
-528 VRSIDRPDLA
+528 VRAIDRPELTG
-538 ALYVAD
+538 LYVAD
-544 PEVLRAL
+544 PEVLRTI
-551 DRGRTKGV
+551 DRGRTRGIAS
-559 TGALWGGVLDRI
+559 TLWGGVLDRI
-571 DATLSAARD
+571 DQTLSSARD
-580 DDLSARLCLN
+580 DDLTARLCLN

-602 QDDAVFARTVQLLYI
+602 DDDAVFARTVQLLYI

-626 LADADRALMTS
+626 LSDADRALMTS
-637 ALADL
+637 ALSDL
-642 VSLSAGIEED
+642 VSLSAGIEGD
-652 SVPFDTL
+652 TLPFDAR

>member
-1 MNQAWRK
+1 
-8 NADNNCPTSI
+8 
-18 RHPMGPAE
+18 
-26 PARSPP
+26 
-32 ASWVVVRLGWR
+32 
-43 GFWEGAH
+43 
-50 VSAEVQQF
+50 VSAEVKQF

-91 ITARREVDGGGGRIR
+91 ITARREVDGGGGLIS
-106 ITPLTDPSTGSGT
+106 ITPLGDDS

-131 TASEVADLLAT
+131 TAAEVADLLAT

-183 ARGGASVEWTGS
+183 ARGGAGVEWTGS

-202 AEIDEEL
+202 VELEEEL

-230 AVHELATTF
+230 AVRELARTF

-246 VTVDTPDG
+246 VMIAEPGGD
-254 EVDIT
+254 VDIT
-259 HDAPFLSDDPA
+259 HPAPFLGADPDDA
-270 AAVQY
+270 AQY
-275 GRELLGAG
+275 GRELLGSA

-289 LSEPATGTRGLA
+289 LSDPATGTRGLA
-301 YVLPYAP
+301 YVLPFAP

-318 YLGRMLLSERAWDVL
+318 YLGRMLLSERIDDVL

-343 VDSTGLAPT
+343 IDSTGLAPT
-352 ASRESLVEDSA
+352 ASRESLVEDAA
-363 LEHVREQ
+363 LERVREQ

-384 REPHRLAQFVAVHE
+384 TEPHRLAQFVAIHE
-398 VGLKSLVRHDEELAH
+398 VGLKSLVRHDQELAR
-413 FISRWLTLETT
+413 FITRWLTLETT

-436 YPHIR
+436 YPHVR
-441 FAQTVDE
+441 FAATVDE
-448 FRQVAGISPSDEVLV
+448 FRQVAGISPASEVLV

-472 LIRMLPDLYPHVS
+472 LVRLLPELHPEVTI
-485 VEQVDVTGEL
+485 EQVDVTGEL

-501 PLDDRD
+501 PLDDRE

-514 RAGAVLA
+514 RAGGVLA
-521 ASDCAVT
+521 ASGCSVV

-538 ALYVAD
+538 GLYVAD
-544 PEVLRAL
+544 PEVLRAI
-551 DRGRTKGV
+551 DRRRTRGV
-559 TGALWGGVLDRI
+559 TGSLWGGVLDRI
-571 DATLSAARD
+571 DSTLSAARD

-617 QALLAGHHP
+617 QSLLAGHHP
-626 LADADRALMTS
+626 LSDADRALMTG
-637 ALADL
+637 ALSDL
-642 VSLSAGIEED
+642 VSLSAGIEGD
-652 SVPFDTL
+652 AVPFDTL

>member
-1 MNQAWRK
+1 MHGE
-8 NADNNCPTSI
+8 I
-18 RHPMGPAE
+18 
-26 PARSPP
+26 
-32 ASWVVVRLGWR
+32 
-43 GFWEGAH
+43 
-50 VSAEVQQF
+50 QQF

-91 ITARREVDGGGGRIR
+91 ITARSEVDRAGGTIR
-106 ITPLTDPSTGSGT
+106 ITPLTEAS

-131 TASEVADLLAT
+131 NATEVAELLAT

-149 DIFDMP
+149 DIFDLP

-202 AEIDEEL
+202 AELDEEL
-209 PIGTSVHLVPRFD
+209 PIGTSVHLIPRFD
-222 ADELLRPA
+222 TDDLLRPA
-230 AVHELATTF
+230 AVRELATVF

-246 VTVDTPDG
+246 VVLETEGGD
-254 EVDIT
+254 VDIT
-259 HDAPFLSDDPA
+259 RQAPFLDAASDPD

-275 GRELLGAG
+275 GRDLLGSS

-301 YVLPYAP
+301 YVLPFAP
-308 PPGARQATRM
+308 PPGSRQATRM
-318 YLGRMLLSERAWDVL
+318 YLGRMLLSERADDVL
-333 PEWAFFVRAV
+333 PDWAFFVRAV

-352 ASRESLVEDSA
+352 ASRESLVEDAA
-363 LEHVREQ
+363 LERVREQ
-370 LGAGIRRWVLELGL
+370 LGAGIRRWILELGL
-384 REPHRLAQFVAVHE
+384 REPHRLAQFVAIHE
-398 VGLKSLVRHDEELAH
+398 VGLKSLVRHDEELAA
-413 FISRWLTLETT
+413 FITRWLTVETT
-424 HGTMRVGDLVER
+424 HGSIRIGDLVER
-436 YPHIR
+436 FGHLRY
-441 FAQTVDE
+441 AQTVDE
-448 FRQVAGISPSDEVLV
+448 FRQVAGISPSAEVLV

-472 LIRMLPDLYPHVS
+472 LIRMIPDLYPHVT
-485 VEQVDVTGEL
+485 VEKVDVTGEL

-501 PLDDRD
+501 PLDDRA
-507 AAVALES
+507 AAVALEE

-521 ASDCAVT
+521 ASDCSVV
-528 VRSIDRPDLA
+528 VRSIDRPELPG
-538 ALYVAD
+538 LYVAD
-544 PEVLRAL
+544 PEVLRSL
-551 DRGRTKGV
+551 DRSRTKGI
-559 TGALWGGVLDRI
+559 TGALWGGVLARI
-571 DATLSAARD
+571 DDTLAAGRE

-590 WSNRVVRALVRV
+590 WSNRVVRSLVGVR
-602 QDDAVFARTVQLLYI
+602 DDAVFSRTVQLLYI

-626 LADADRALMTS
+626 LSDADRTLMTT

-642 VSLSAGIEED
+642 VSLSAGLD
-652 SVPFDTL
+652 VDTIDDPR

>member
-1 MNQAWRK
+1 
-8 NADNNCPTSI
+8 
-18 RHPMGPAE
+18 MG
-26 PARSPP
+26 
-32 ASWVVVRLGWR
+32 VD
-43 GFWEGAH
+43 
-50 VSAEVQQF
+50 VQQF

-91 ITARREVDGGGGRIR
+91 IAARQDVDGGGGRIR
-106 ITPLTDPSTGSGT
+106 ITPLTDAS

-131 TASEVADLLAT
+131 TAAEVGELLAT

-149 DIFDMP
+149 DIFDLP

-171 MVADTIVIRSRS
+171 MVSDTIVIRSRS
-183 ARGGASVEWTGS
+183 ARGGAGVEWRGS

-202 AEIDEEL
+202 AELDEEL
-209 PIGTSVHLVPRFD
+209 PIGTSVHLTPRFD

-230 AVHELATTF
+230 AVHELATAF

-246 VTVDTPDG
+246 VTIDTASG
-254 EVDIT
+254 EEEVT
-259 HDAPFLSDDPA
+259 RSAPFLDTAADPEA
-270 AAVQY
+270 ALRY
-275 GRELLGAG
+275 GRDLLGAT
-283 PLDVIE
+283 PLDTIE
-289 LSEPATGTRGLA
+289 IGEPATGTRGVA
-301 YVLPYAP
+301 YVLPFAP

-318 YLGRMLLSERAWDVL
+318 YLGRMLLSERADDVL
-333 PEWAFFVRAV
+333 PDWAFFVRAV

-352 ASRESLVEDSA
+352 ASREALVEDTA

-384 REPHRLAQFVAVHE
+384 REPQRLAQFVAVHE
-398 VGLKSLVRHDEELAH
+398 VGLKSLVRHDDELAR
-413 FISRWLTLETT
+413 FITRWLTVETT
-424 HGTMRVGDLVER
+424 HGTLRIGDLVER
-436 YPHIR
+436 HPLVR
-441 FAQTVDE
+441 FATTVDE
-448 FRQVAGISPSDEVLV
+448 FRQIAGITPADEVLV

-472 LIRMLPDLYPHVS
+472 LVRMLPDLYPGVA
-485 VEQVDVTGEL
+485 VERVDVTAEL

-507 AAVALES
+507 LAVGVEE

-521 ASDCAVT
+521 GAGCAVV
-528 VRSIDRPDLA
+528 VRAIDRPELTG
-538 ALYVAD
+538 LYVAD
-544 PEVLRAL
+544 PEVLRAI
-551 DRGRTKGV
+551 DRTRARGV

-571 DATLSAARD
+571 DASASAARD
-580 DDLSARLCLN
+580 DDLRARLCLN
-590 WSNRVVRALVRV
+590 WSNPVVRALTRVR
-602 QDDAVFARTVQLLYI
+602 DDAVFARTVQLLYI

-637 ALADL
+637 ALTDL
-642 VSLSAGIEED
+642 VALSAGIEED
-652 SVPFDTL
+652 ALPFDETR

>member
-1 MNQAWRK
+1 MS
-8 NADNNCPTSI
+8 AD
-18 RHPMGPAE
+18 
-26 PARSPP
+26 
-32 ASWVVVRLGWR
+32 VR
-43 GFWEGAH
+43 
-50 VSAEVQQF
+50 QF

-91 ITARREVDGGGGRIR
+91 ITARRELDGGGGSIR
-106 ITPLTDPSTGSGT
+106 VTPLSDAS
-119 GEFVLRDDGVGL
+119 GEFVLRDDGIGL
-131 TASEVADLLAT
+131 TANEVADLLAT

-183 ARGGASVEWTGS
+183 ARGGPAVEWTGS
-195 ADGTFQV
+195 ADGTFRV
-202 AEIDEEL
+202 VEIDDDL
-209 PIGTSVHLVPRFD
+209 PVGTSVHLSPRFD
-222 ADELLRPA
+222 AGDLLRPA
-230 AVHELATTF
+230 AVHELATVF

-246 VTVDTPDG
+246 VSVDSPTG
-254 EVDIT
+254 SVDVT
-259 HDAPFLSDDPA
+259 RPAPFLEGDADA
-270 AAVQY
+270 AAEY
-275 GRELLGAG
+275 GRDLLGAS

-289 LSEPATGTRGLA
+289 LADSATGTRGLA
-301 YVLPYAP
+301 YVLPFAP

-318 YLGRMLLSERAWDVL
+318 YLGRMLLAERVDDVL
-333 PEWAFFVRAV
+333 PDWAFFVRAV

-352 ASRESLVEDSA
+352 ASRESLVEDAA
-363 LEHVREQ
+363 LERVREQ

-384 REPHRLAQFVAVHE
+384 REPHRLAQFVAIHE
-398 VGLKSLVRHDEELAH
+398 VGLKSLVRHDKELAR
-413 FISRWLTLETT
+413 FITRWLTLETT

-436 YPHIR
+436 FTTVRYAR
-441 FAQTVDE
+441 TVDE
-448 FRQVAGISPSDEVLV
+448 FRQVAGISPADEVLV

-472 LIRMLPDLYPHVS
+472 LVRLLPDLYPAVG
-485 VEQVDVTGEL
+485 VEQVDVVGEL

-501 PLDDRD
+501 PLDDRE
-507 AAVALES
+507 AAVALED
-514 RAGAVLA
+514 RAGGVLT
-521 ASDCAVT
+521 ASGCSVI
-528 VRSIDRPDLA
+528 VRAIDRTDLA

-544 PEVLRAL
+544 PEVLRAI
-551 DRGRTKGV
+551 DRTRTKGI
-559 TGALWGGVLDRI
+559 TGALWSGVLDRI
-571 DATLSAARD
+571 DTALPSSRG

-602 QDDAVFARTVQLLYI
+602 DDDAVFARTVQLLYI

-626 LADADRALMTS
+626 LSDADRAMMTG

-642 VSLSAGIEED
+642 VALSAGLD
-652 SVPFDTL
+652 ADAHPFEKY

>member
-1 MNQAWRK
+1 MSG
-8 NADNNCPTSI
+8 D
-18 RHPMGPAE
+18 
-26 PARSPP
+26 
-32 ASWVVVRLGWR
+32 
-43 GFWEGAH
+43 
-50 VSAEVQQF
+50 VQQF

-91 ITARREVDGGGGRIR
+91 IAARREVDGGGSRIR
-106 ITPLTDPSTGSGT
+106 ITPLTAQT

-131 TASEVADLLAT
+131 TAAEVADLLAT

-149 DIFDMP
+149 DIFDLP
-155 RSDYLGQFGIG
+155 RSDFLGQFGIG

-183 ARGGASVEWTGS
+183 ARGGPAVEWTGS
-195 ADGTFQV
+195 ADGTFRV
-202 AEIDEEL
+202 AEIDDDL

-246 VTVDTPDG
+246 VT
-254 EVDIT
+254 I
-259 HDAPFLSDDPA
+259 DAPGGDIDVTREPPFLDPA
-270 AAVQY
+270 ADIEAAVQY
-275 GRELLGAG
+275 GRDLLGAA
-283 PLDVIE
+283 PLDVIP
-289 LSEPATGTRGLA
+289 LSEPATGTQGLA
-301 YVLPYAP
+301 YVLPFAP
-308 PPGARQATRM
+308 PPGSRQATRM
-318 YLGRMLLSERAWDVL
+318 YLGRMLLSERVDDVL
-333 PEWAFFVRAV
+333 PDWAFFVRAV

-352 ASRESLVEDSA
+352 ASRESLVEDTA

-398 VGLKSLVRHDEELAH
+398 VGLKSLVRHDEELAR
-413 FISRWLTLETT
+413 FITRWLTVETT
-424 HGTMRVGDLVER
+424 HGTMRIGELVER
-436 YPHIR
+436 YPHVR
-441 FAQTVDE
+441 YAQTVDE

-472 LIRMLPDLYPHVS
+472 LIRLLPDLYPQVT

-507 AAVALES
+507 IAMALES

-521 ASDCAVT
+521 ASDCAVV
-528 VRSIDRPDLA
+528 VRAIDRPELTG
-538 ALYVAD
+538 LYVAD
-544 PEVLRAL
+544 PEVLRTI
-551 DRGRTKGV
+551 DRGRTKGIAS
-559 TGALWGGVLDRI
+559 TLWGGVLDRI
-571 DATLSAARD
+571 DQTLSSARD
-580 DDLSARLCLN
+580 DDLTARLCLN

-602 QDDAVFARTVQLLYI
+602 EDDAVFARTVQLLYI

-626 LADADRALMTS
+626 LSDADRALMTS
-637 ALADL
+637 ALSDL
-642 VSLSAGIEED
+642 VSLSAGIAGD
-652 SVPFDTL
+652 TLPFDAR

>member
-1 MNQAWRK
+1 MS
-8 NADNNCPTSI
+8 AD
-18 RHPMGPAE
+18 
-26 PARSPP
+26 
-32 ASWVVVRLGWR
+32 
-43 GFWEGAH
+43 
-50 VSAEVQQF
+50 VQQF

-91 ITARREVDGGGGRIR
+91 ITARREVDGEGGSIR
-106 ITPLTDPSTGSGT
+106 ITALTDAS

-131 TASEVADLLAT
+131 NAAEVGDLLAT

-149 DIFDMP
+149 DIFDLP

-171 MVADTIVIRSRS
+171 MVADSIVIRSRS
-183 ARGGASVEWTGS
+183 ARGGSAVEWTGS
-195 ADGTFQV
+195 ADGTFRV
-202 AEIDEEL
+202 VEIDDDL
-209 PIGTSVHLVPRFD
+209 PIGTSVHLKPRFD

-230 AVHELATTF
+230 AVRELAATF
-239 GEFLPVR
+239 AEFLPVR
-246 VTVDTPDG
+246 VTLESASGDI
-254 EVDIT
+254 DIT
-259 HDAPFLSDDPA
+259 RRAPFLDAVDDIDG
-270 AAVQY
+270 AVQY
-275 GRELLGAG
+275 GRDLLGAT
-283 PLDVIE
+283 PLDAIE
-289 LSEPATGTRGLA
+289 LHEPATGTRGLA

-318 YLGRMLLSERAWDVL
+318 YLGRMLLGERVDDVL

-352 ASRESLVEDSA
+352 ASRESLVDDAA
-363 LEHVREQ
+363 LERVREQ

-398 VGLKSLVRHDEELAH
+398 VGLKSLVRHDDELAQ
-413 FISRWLTLETT
+413 FITRWLTLETT
-424 HGTMRVGDLVER
+424 HGTMRIGDLVER
-436 YPHIR
+436 YPHVR
-441 FAQTVDE
+441 FAQSVDE
-448 FRQVAGISPSDEVLV
+448 FRQVAGISPGSEVLV

-472 LIRMLPDLYPHVS
+472 LVRMLPGLYPHVTI
-485 VEQVDVTGEL
+485 ELVDVAGEL

-507 AAVALES
+507 AAMALEQ
-514 RAGAVLA
+514 RAGGVLT
-521 ASDCAVT
+521 ASGCSVT
-528 VRSIDRPDLA
+528 VRSIDQPELA

-544 PEVLRAL
+544 PEVLRRI
-551 DRGRTKGV
+551 DRGRTKGI
-559 TGALWGGVLDRI
+559 TGSLWGGVLDRI
-571 DATLSAARD
+571 DSTVSARRD

-626 LADADRALMTS
+626 LSDSDRALMTT
-637 ALADL
+637 ALSDL

-652 SVPFDTL
+652 SIPFDDAV

>member
-1 MNQAWRK
+1 M
-8 NADNNCPTSI
+8 
-18 RHPMGPAE
+18 
-26 PARSPP
+26 
-32 ASWVVVRLGWR
+32 
-43 GFWEGAH
+43 
-50 VSAEVQQF
+50 SAEVKQF

-91 ITARREVDGGGGRIR
+91 ITARREVDGGGGLIS
-106 ITPLTDPSTGSGT
+106 ITPLGDDS

-131 TASEVADLLAT
+131 TAAEVADLLAT

-183 ARGGASVEWTGS
+183 ARGGAGVEWTGS

-202 AEIDEEL
+202 VELEEEL

-230 AVHELATTF
+230 AVRELARTF

-246 VTVDTPDG
+246 VTIAEPGGD
-254 EVDIT
+254 VDIT
-259 HDAPFLSDDPA
+259 HPAPFLGADPDDA
-270 AAVQY
+270 AQY
-275 GRELLGAG
+275 GRELLGSA

-289 LSEPATGTRGLA
+289 LSDPATGTRGLA
-301 YVLPYAP
+301 YVLPFAP

-318 YLGRMLLSERAWDVL
+318 YLGRMLLSERVDDVL

-343 VDSTGLAPT
+343 IDSTGLAPT
-352 ASRESLVEDSA
+352 ASRESLVEDAA
-363 LEHVREQ
+363 LERVREQ

-384 REPHRLAQFVAVHE
+384 TEPHRLAQFVAIHE
-398 VGLKSLVRHDEELAH
+398 VGLKSLVRHDQELAR
-413 FISRWLTLETT
+413 FITRWLTLETT

-436 YPHIR
+436 YPHVR
-441 FAQTVDE
+441 FAATVDE
-448 FRQVAGISPSDEVLV
+448 FRQVAGISPASEVLV

-472 LIRMLPDLYPHVS
+472 LVRLLPELHPEVTI
-485 VEQVDVTGEL
+485 EQVDVTGEL

-501 PLDDRD
+501 PLDDRE

-514 RAGAVLA
+514 RAGGVLA
-521 ASDCAVT
+521 ASGCSVV

-538 ALYVAD
+538 GLYVAD
-544 PEVLRAL
+544 PEVLRAI
-551 DRGRTKGV
+551 DRRRTRGV
-559 TGALWGGVLDRI
+559 TGSLWGGVLDRI
-571 DATLSAARD
+571 DSTLSAARD

-617 QALLAGHHP
+617 QSLLAGHHP
-626 LADADRALMTS
+626 LSDADRALMTG
-637 ALADL
+637 ALSDL
-642 VSLSAGIEED
+642 VSLSAGIEGD
-652 SVPFDTL
+652 AVPFDTL

>member
-1 MNQAWRK
+1 MSG
-8 NADNNCPTSI
+8 D
-18 RHPMGPAE
+18 
-26 PARSPP
+26 
-32 ASWVVVRLGWR
+32 
-43 GFWEGAH
+43 
-50 VSAEVQQF
+50 VQQF

-91 ITARREVDGGGGRIR
+91 IAARRDVDGGGSRIR
-106 ITPLTDPSTGSGT
+106 ITPLTAQS

-131 TASEVADLLAT
+131 TAAEVADLLAT

-149 DIFDMP
+149 DIFDLP
-155 RSDYLGQFGIG
+155 RSDFLGQFGIG

-183 ARGGASVEWTGS
+183 ARGGSAVEWTGS
-195 ADGTFQV
+195 ADGTFRV
-202 AEIDEEL
+202 TEIDDDL

-246 VTVDTPDG
+246 VTIDATG
-254 EVDIT
+254 GDIDVT
-259 HDAPFLSDDPA
+259 REPPFLDPA
-270 AAVQY
+270 ADVEAAVQY
-275 GRELLGAG
+275 GRDLLGAA
-283 PLDVIE
+283 PLDVIP
-289 LSEPATGTRGLA
+289 LSEPATGTQGLA
-301 YVLPYAP
+301 YVLPFAP

-318 YLGRMLLSERAWDVL
+318 YLGRMLLSERVDDVL
-333 PEWAFFVRAV
+333 PDWAFFVRAV

-352 ASRESLVEDSA
+352 ASRESLVEDTA
-363 LEHVREQ
+363 LEHVREH

-398 VGLKSLVRHDEELAH
+398 VGLKSLVRHDEELAR
-413 FISRWLTLETT
+413 FITRWLTVETT
-424 HGTMRVGDLVER
+424 HGTLRIGELVER
-436 YPHIR
+436 YPHVR
-441 FAQTVDE
+441 YAQTVDE

-472 LIRMLPDLYPHVS
+472 LIRLLPDLYPQVT
-485 VEQVDVTGEL
+485 VEKVDVTGEL

-507 AAVALES
+507 IAMALES

-521 ASDCAVT
+521 ASDCAVV
-528 VRSIDRPDLA
+528 VRAIDRPELTG
-538 ALYVAD
+538 LYVAD
-544 PEVLRAL
+544 PEVLRTI
-551 DRGRTKGV
+551 DRGRTKGIAS
-559 TGALWGGVLDRI
+559 TLWGGVLDRI
-571 DATLSAARD
+571 DQTLSSARD
-580 DDLSARLCLN
+580 DDLTARLCLN

-602 QDDAVFARTVQLLYI
+602 EDDAVFARTVQLLYI

-626 LADADRALMTS
+626 LSDADRALMTS
-637 ALADL
+637 ALSDL
-642 VSLSAGIEED
+642 VSLSAGIEGD
-652 SVPFDTL
+652 TLPFDAR

>member
-1 MNQAWRK
+1 M
-8 NADNNCPTSI
+8 
-18 RHPMGPAE
+18 
-26 PARSPP
+26 
-32 ASWVVVRLGWR
+32 
-43 GFWEGAH
+43 
-50 VSAEVQQF
+50 SAEVKQF

-91 ITARREVDGGGGRIR
+91 ITARREVDGAGGRIT
-106 ITPLTDPSTGSGT
+106 ITPFTDDS
-119 GEFVLRDDGVGL
+119 GEFVLRDDGIGL
-131 TASEVADLLAT
+131 TATEVADLLAT

-171 MVADTIVIRSRS
+171 MVADTIIIRSRS

-195 ADGTFQV
+195 SDGTFQV
-202 AEIDEEL
+202 VELDEEL

-230 AVHELATTF
+230 AVRELATTF

-246 VTVDTPDG
+246 VTIDTPAG
-254 EVDIT
+254 EIDIT
-259 HDAPFLSDDPA
+259 HPAPFLASDPEQ
-270 AAVQY
+270 AVRY
-275 GRELLGAG
+275 GRELLGAS

-301 YVLPYAP
+301 YVLPFAP

-318 YLGRMLLSERAWDVL
+318 YLGRMLLAERVDDVL

-343 VDSTGLAPT
+343 IDSTGLAPT
-352 ASRESLVEDSA
+352 ASRESLVEDAA
-363 LEHVREQ
+363 LERVREQ

-384 REPHRLAQFVAVHE
+384 TEPHRLAQFVAVHE
-398 VGLKSLVRHDEELAH
+398 VGLKSLVRHDEELAA
-413 FISRWLTLETT
+413 FITRWLTLETT
-424 HGTMRVGDLVER
+424 HGTMRIGDLVDR
-436 YPHIR
+436 FPHVR
-441 FAQTVDE
+441 FAATVDE
-448 FRQVAGISPSDEVLV
+448 FRQVAGISPASEVLV

-472 LIRMLPDLYPHVS
+472 LVRLLPELYPEVT
-485 VEQVDVTGEL
+485 VEKVDVAGEL

-501 PLDDRD
+501 PLDDRE

-514 RAGAVLA
+514 RAGGVLA
-521 ASDCAVT
+521 ASGCSVV

-538 ALYVAD
+538 GLYVAD
-544 PEVLRAL
+544 PEVLRSI
-551 DRGRTKGV
+551 DRRRTRGV
-559 TGALWGGVLDRI
+559 TGSLWSGVLDRI
-571 DATLSAARD
+571 DSSAAAARD

-602 QDDAVFARTVQLLYI
+602 QDDAVFDRTVQLLYI

-626 LADADRALMTS
+626 LSDADRALMTS
-637 ALADL
+637 ALSDL
-642 VSLSAGIEED
+642 VSLSAGIEGDAISFD
-652 SVPFDTL
+652 SL